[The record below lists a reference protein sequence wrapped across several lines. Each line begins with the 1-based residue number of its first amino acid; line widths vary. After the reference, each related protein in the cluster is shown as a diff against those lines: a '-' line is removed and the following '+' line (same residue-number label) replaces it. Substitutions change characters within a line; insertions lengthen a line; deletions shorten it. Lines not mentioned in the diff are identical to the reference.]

1 MANKRKTA
9 SKREVV
15 VNKSDVDRDAN
26 PDPITGQPG
35 AHPLGTGL
43 GAAAGGAAVMG
54 AAAGLGAGPIGAA
67 IGAAVGAVAGGFA
80 GSGVAE
86 AIDPTAEDAYW
97 RENYRH
103 RDYYDENIPYEHVA
117 PAYRYGWESRT
128 RYNDRGFDE
137 AEEELERG
145 WNETT
150 HATRLAWD
158 RARHATRDAWHR
170 VEASLSRRSDEKRGG

>member
-1 MANKRKTA
+1 MATKRKA
-9 SKREVV
+9 DSKREVF
-15 VNKSDVDRDAN
+15 VNREDMERDAN
-26 PDPITGQPG
+26 PDPITGEPG
-35 AHPLGTGL
+35 AHPVGTGL

-67 IGAAVGAVAGGFA
+67 IGAAVGAVAGGLA

-86 AIDPTAEDAYW
+86 AVEPTTEDAYW

-103 RDYYDENIPYEHVA
+103 RAYYDENVPYEHIA

-128 RYNDRGFDE
+128 RYTDRGFDE
-137 AEEELERG
+137 AEDELKRG

-150 HATRLAWD
+150 HAARLAWD
-158 RARHATRDAWHR
+158 RARHATRDAWRR
-170 VEASLSRRSDEKRGG
+170 VESSLSEPTDKKDGK